1 MKFLRV
7 VRNRFE
13 SIGLCPELDPFNH
26 QILVTFATDILLNF
40 LIWVFLLHEADSS
53 QEYMESI
60 ERNFEKLV

>member
-13 SIGLCPELDPFNH
+13 SFGLCLELDPFNH